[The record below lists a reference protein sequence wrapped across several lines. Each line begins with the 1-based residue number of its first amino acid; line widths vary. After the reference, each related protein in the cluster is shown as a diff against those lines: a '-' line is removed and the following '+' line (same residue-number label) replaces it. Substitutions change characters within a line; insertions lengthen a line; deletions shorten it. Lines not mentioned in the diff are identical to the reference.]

1 MTRGSANNKV
11 DSSIDFFLPVDFGDV
26 SQIGDVWPSLGQ
38 YGARERLDFRERHR
52 LPAEWLPRE
61 RRRLDA
67 GKDAYIAKAQGDLLT
82 ANLQRFPV
90 SGTPKNPTESCRC
103 GNSAARRLSIDLFQI
118 VVFVLWGFAPTALH
132 GYRATLLIA
141 EENKGGAR
149 NDTPRYICS
158 LFLFSPEESLKA
170 GSTACGHD
178 IGELV
183 IVGCRTTCLLCC
195 WTTGLLGY
203 RATPLPSYLAI
214 GSQHSPAG
222 RWLLIDILAAPNRAG
237 IIHRDID
244 GRACS
249 FANMVERF
257 RMGVYCRGFLIPCA
271 GNDLADSFDT
281 AD

>member
-26 SQIGDVWPSLGQ
+26 SQIGDVWPSFGQ

-90 SGTPKNPTESCRC
+90 SGTPKNPTESCRS

-118 VVFVLWGFAPTALH
+118 VVFVLWGFAPIALH
-132 GYRATLLIA
+132 GYRATWLPSYA
-141 EENKGGAR
+141 ATCRGKQRGAR
-149 NDTPRYICS
+149 NGTPQCICS
-158 LFLFSPEESLKA
+158 LLLFSSEESLKA
-170 GSTACGHD
+170 GSTAYGHD

-183 IVGCRTTCLLCC
+183 IVGCRAVRPSCC

-203 RATPLPSYLAI
+203 RATLLPSYLAI

-222 RWLLIDILAAPNRAG
+222 RWLLIDILAAPNRAR

-257 RMGVYCRGFLIPCA
+257 
-271 GNDLADSFDT
+271 
-281 AD
+281 